1 MTNGTTHENMLND
14 GVDRERCGAD
24 RATDEGARIGED
36 GGHHGR
42 HAAVESAGRPAAAV
56 GLFGPDREE
65 AGSGGASGGPVT
77 RLQARLAAS
86 AGRLVRT
93 LVGDGDGEASED
105 GSSSPADA
113 SLSSRPDTHE
123 VDEEGRREVTAP
135 AEKIDD
141 AAGLSSALVMP
152 EPEES
157 RQKGAGDALG
167 AGLRQKTSL
176 AVGRKAQASPVKR
189 RSPRG
194 ARIGKEG
201 RNRRCSG
208 ARSPGLQ
215 QEGEE
220 ELEMPALEVGD
231 EIAPWRVGQR
241 LEVFYTDELVWF
253 PGRITMVDWAKGHW
267 HFTIAYDPPAKGKW
281 HGDAI
286 QRHRH
291 DEVAWRFEEGRGV
304 AGAPQAAKAKA
315 KGSSPGLAAR
325 RGSVMRSLGFED
337 ESDSEGLRSMGSSVS
352 WEADREAEERP
363 SEYPPAVAPP
373 QPQVEVT
380 EVRAPLG
387 DVTNAIDAERGR
399 APAGGM
405 PLAQAMLGDVLPI
418 IDSVE
423 MAVMAEGQLADLLGR
438 PAARQPPEGP
448 SHVRFRQAQGQLE
461 STLRAIAGEIGMSLN
476 SFEGLLRRQ
485 KGEGWDRVPEV
496 LRLMARYLS
505 AHREVEVAK
514 EARRHSSSK
523 RGGGLWSDHGGGE
536 RGHGGDVRGGDG
548 GGRALKVKRDV
559 GTKAAPIEISTS
571 GSSDVSSGG
580 LDVDDELGVRSR
592 GRSSERRASDRS
604 RRWRDDD
611 RPAVYLEQGGG
622 RKTGDEAV
630 QSSAFHDAVQRI
642 AVHKHKRKTLDG
654 LRAAARARHETGND
668 VFFSKTSDAMAADAD
683 IAVALTSI
691 EVSEPKGASAR
702 EFVTSVVRFVRAVQ
716 AERVLAVTSEL
727 RDVLGYDAAVE
738 DLAKAICHGR
748 WRTLDFKNLASPE
761 TFGAWVGKAQKAS
774 EAADWSTTMGLFY
787 AMWEVIVWS
796 YTAVHKYDRS
806 AHRVLTQ
813 LCAETQQAV
822 RGGMTTAD
830 AVAGLI
836 AKFFAVLEEEVR
848 ALQRGSA
855 DLPKLAEVWERCQSK
870 PFYRTFS
877 LQAAANTIGG
887 SAHMDKLNRRIAAL
901 EQERPTARAGTS
913 WAAVAASRASAPAAE
928 AKAGGGGGSASSG
941 ERAATA
947 GGRASGGFIPAKELA
962 EWQAANPGKC
972 FYFHLKGHCPSGG
985 KGAECFRGAH

>member
-1 MTNGTTHENMLND
+1 M
-14 GVDRERCGAD
+14 
-24 RATDEGARIGED
+24 I
-36 GGHHGR
+36 
-42 HAAVESAGRPAAAV
+42 
-56 GLFGPDREE
+56 
-65 AGSGGASGGPVT
+65 
-77 RLQARLAAS
+77 
-86 AGRLVRT
+86 
-93 LVGDGDGEASED
+93 
-105 GSSSPADA
+105 
-113 SLSSRPDTHE
+113 
-123 VDEEGRREVTAP
+123 
-135 AEKIDD
+135 
-141 AAGLSSALVMP
+141 
-152 EPEES
+152 
-157 RQKGAGDALG
+157 
-167 AGLRQKTSL
+167 
-176 AVGRKAQASPVKR
+176 
-189 RSPRG
+189 
-194 ARIGKEG
+194 
-201 RNRRCSG
+201 
-208 ARSPGLQ
+208 
-215 QEGEE
+215 
-220 ELEMPALEVGD
+220 
-231 EIAPWRVGQR
+231 
-241 LEVFYTDELVWF
+241 
-253 PGRITMVDWAKGHW
+253 DWAKGYW
-267 HFTIAYDPPAKGKW
+267 HFTIKYDPPSKGKW
-281 HGDAI
+281 HGDAV
-286 QRHRH
+286 QRHRV
-291 DEVAWRFEEGRGV
+291 DEVAWCFEEGRGA
-304 AGAPQAAKAKA
+304 AGAPVAARARV
-315 KGSSPGLAAR
+315 KGGSPGLAAR
-325 RGSVMRSLGFED
+325 RGSVMRSLGFGD
-337 ESDSEGLRSMGSSVS
+337 ESDSDGLRSAGSSAS
-352 WEADREAEERP
+352 WGADREAEERL
-363 SEYPPAVAPP
+363 SEYPPAVEPP
-373 QPQVEVT
+373 QPQVEAASVAGT
-380 EVRAPLG
+380 RRAAKGFADMAIVSEIIEGIDDDTDGTRAPLG
-387 DVTNAIDAERGR
+387 DVTNAFGAERNR

-418 IDSVE
+418 LDSVE

-438 PAARQPPEGP
+438 PAAREPPEGP

-461 STLRAIAGEIGMSLN
+461 STLRAIAGEIGMPLN
-476 SFEGLLRRQ
+476 PFTELLRRQ

-496 LRLMARYLS
+496 LRLMARHLS

-523 RGGGLWSDHGGGE
+523 RSGGLWSDHGGGE
-536 RGHGGDVRGGDG
+536 RGYGGDARGGDG
-548 GGRALKVKRDV
+548 GGRALKDKRGV

-592 GRSSERRASDRS
+592 GRSGERRASDRS

-855 DLPKLAEVWERCQSK
+855 GLPKLAEVWERCQSK
-870 PFYRTFS
+870 PFYPPSACRRRRTRS
-877 LQAAANTIGG
+877 VAVLTWTSSTAASRRWSRNGRRRGRALAGRRWRPAGRQCQRRRRRRAAAAVRLAVVSELRRRAAEQAAASFRPKSSLSG
-887 SAHMDKLNRRIAAL
+887 R
-901 EQERPTARAGTS
+901 RPT
-913 WAAVAASRASAPAAE
+913 RASASTSTSRVTARRVGRAL
-928 AKAGGGGGSASSG
+928 SASAVRISY
-941 ERAATA
+941 ERRHGTGACDGDCPAVRTRI
-947 GGRASGGFIPAKELA
+947 GR
-962 EWQAANPGKC
+962 
-972 FYFHLKGHCPSGG
+972 PSR
-985 KGAECFRGAH
+985 AR